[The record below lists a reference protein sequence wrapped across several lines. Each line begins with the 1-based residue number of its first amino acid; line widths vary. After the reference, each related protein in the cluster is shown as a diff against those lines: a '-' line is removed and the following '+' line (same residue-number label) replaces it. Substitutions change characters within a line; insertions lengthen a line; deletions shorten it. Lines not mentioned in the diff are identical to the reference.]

1 MSYWIIFPQLVTADR
16 HLLMI
21 VYLYSWTSGV
31 AEHGFFYVRVT
42 LHLWQ
47 RIQKLGMTLHSTLQY
62 SQMKLRM
69 TLTNDTDETLDD
81 SDVR

>member
-1 MSYWIIFPQLVTADR
+1 
-16 HLLMI
+16 MI

-31 AEHGFFYVRVT
+31 AKHRFFYVGVA
-42 LHLWQ
+42 LHLRQ

-69 TLTNDTDETLDD
+69 TLTNNADETLDD